1 MKTRDLTK
9 EFFRKNTLRF
19 VLLAVFGLASDAFT
33 LLISKLLMDITDVIA
48 GGQGIDSLKKVALQ
62 TLSVLLGL
70 LITGIL
76 YGFFNGHFIKNAMI
90 NYKKKVMELI
100 TGKDIFAFKGESS
113 AIYISALTNDA
124 TSIETGYLS
133 GIISLISQTFMF
145 VGALALML
153 FASPL
158 LTLITIGLLLLPIIV
173 SLATGK
179 SLVSLEKATS
189 ERNAGFVASITE
201 ILRGFSVVKCF
212 KAENE
217 VRRTVDESTES
228 LEMVKCKKSILRTI
242 IGFVGSL
249 AGAGTQFGLFLIGA
263 LIAIKTGNVTAGTLL
278 LFVNLMNYLISP
290 ISSMPALIAG
300 ISASKALIKK
310 MADNFGQIDE
320 GGKLTIDTNAAND
333 IELKDVSFAY
343 EEGKE
348 VLHNINL
355 GFEDGKSYALVGGSG
370 SGKSTILKL
379 LMSSYDNYSGSIKV
393 SGEEVRDIMTG
404 SLYDNMSLIEQD
416 VFVFNSTIRDNIT
429 MFKDFPKE
437 KVDSAIERA
446 GLSALIKDKGE
457 DYLCGEG
464 GANLSGGERQ
474 RISIARSLLLEND
487 VLLVDEAT
495 AALDKET
502 AFHVTNAI
510 LNLTGKTKIVVT
522 HALEEA
528 ILSRF
533 DKIVAMKDGRI
544 AEEGSFAELMERKGY
559 FYSLYTIAQ

>member
-1 MKTRDLTK
+1 MKTHDLTK

-19 VLLAVFGLASDAFT
+19 VLLAVFGLASDAFS

-48 GGQGIDSLKKVALQ
+48 QGQGIDALKTVALQ
-62 TLSVLLGL
+62 TLSVLLGV
-70 LITGIL
+70 LITGTL
-76 YGFFNGHFIKNAMI
+76 FGVFNGKFIKNAMI
-90 NYKKKVMELI
+90 NYKKRVMELI
-100 TGKDIFAFKGESS
+100 TEKDIFAFKGESS
-113 AIYISALTNDA
+113 ATYISALTNDA
-124 TSIETGYLS
+124 TAIENGYLS
-133 GIISLISQTFMF
+133 GIIGLISQIFLF
-145 VGALALML
+145 LGALALML
-153 FASPL
+153 FASPV
-158 LTLITIGLLLLPIIV
+158 LTLITIGLLFIPVIV
-173 SLATGK
+173 SLATGQ
-179 SLVSLEKATS
+179 SLTRLEKETS
-189 ERNAGFVASITE
+189 EKNTNFVASITE

-212 KAENE
+212 KAESE
-217 VRRTVDESTES
+217 VRRTVDESTEQ
-228 LEMVKCKKSILRTI
+228 LEKVKCKKSILKTFI
-242 IGFVGSL
+242 SSL
-249 AGAGTQFGLFLIGA
+249 GALSGAGTQFGLFLIGA

-290 ISSMPALIAG
+290 ISSMPAMIAG
-300 ISASKALIKK
+300 IAASKALIKK
-310 MADNFGQIDE
+310 MADNLGQIDE
-320 GGKLTIDTNAAND
+320 GGKLTIAPDASND

-343 EEGKE
+343 EEDKE
-348 VLHNINL
+348 VLHHINL
-355 GFEDGKSYALVGGSG
+355 GFENGKSYALVGGSG

-404 SLYDNMSLIEQD
+404 SLYDNLSLIEQD

-429 MFKDFPKE
+429 MFKDFSKE
-437 KVDSAIERA
+437 KIDSAIERA
-446 GLSALIKDKGE
+446 GLAALIKDKGE
-457 DYLCGEG
+457 DYTCGEG

-510 LNLTGKTKIVVT
+510 LNLSGKTKIVVT